1 MFVNLIGITQK
12 YNRKMAN
19 KTTWIAQKW
28 GQIAAFFSTF
38 FTPAQTLDKSHAAT
52 VRALSLLSRV
62 LICVGAFSNYTFIIH
77 TCSGF
82 FFELFGDAW
91 YMNAIFAHV
100 IFVLCVACIDLCMG
114 VFAHHATMSFVAS
127 VQQKSPTLAL
137 SGAILAFLAG
147 LQCWGSMYF
156 SSAGNSA
163 VIAEK
168 YEHRAPDNHAAA
180 LMRIDS
186 TRRAALEGIRK
197 SYSDRMKEASTKDAA
212 ELKRLTEQ
220 AAAITKNADLRIRQ
234 KLTGFMGTPWGVGE
248 YNKAMEKHRNDSTK
262 IMSQYHPTASNIA
275 FQMNSDLE
283 ATRSNFATQEQSE
296 KDEHYRK
303 SENYNSTLA
312 GVKLIFAKF
321 TSWSSIAASLVIVL
335 LVLMTVDFQR
345 VSKSASN
352 VAATNGGDFGG
363 AAATK
368 NNAQRS
374 SRNSSGQTVGGLKS
388 DCHTYFDRL
397 NGAIDKG
404 NLDSAKTNIS
414 HLLSALEEIKE
425 HPQHASE
432 KEAQEIVDGFL
443 KQLYVKADANGW
455 QVKNLNDLSKYY

>member
-1 MFVNLIGITQK
+1 
-12 YNRKMAN
+12 MA

-62 LICVGAFSNYTFIIH
+62 LICVGAFSNYTFIVH
-77 TCSGF
+77 TCAGF

-100 IFVLCVACIDLCMG
+100 IFALCVFCIDLCMG
-114 VFAHHATMSFVAS
+114 VFAHHATMSLVSS
-127 VQQKSPTLAL
+127 VQQKAPTLAL

-168 YEHRAPDNHAAA
+168 YEHRAPDNHAAT

-197 SYSDRMKEASTKDAA
+197 SYSDRMKEASTKDDS

-303 SENYNSTLA
+303 SENYNATLS

-321 TSWSSIAASLVIVL
+321 ASWSSLAALLVIVL

-345 VSKSASN
+345 VSKSATN
-352 VAATNGGDFGG
+352 VAATKPGQNSS

-374 SRNSSGQTVGGLKS
+374 SRNAAGHTVGDLKS

-397 NGAIDKG
+397 NDAVEKNNAASASTNAV
-404 NLDSAKTNIS
+404 NLMQTLGQILD
-414 HLLSALEEIKE
+414 

-432 KEAQEIVDGFL
+432 KEAQDVVDKFL
-443 KQLYVKADANGW
+443 AALCQKADTNGW
-455 QVKNLNDLSKYY
+455 KVKTLSDLDKYI

>member
-1 MFVNLIGITQK
+1 MEK
-12 YNRKMAN
+12 

-77 TCSGF
+77 TCAGF

-186 TRRAALEGIRK
+186 TRRNAMEGIRK

-303 SENYNSTLA
+303 TENHASTLA

-321 TSWSSIAASLVIVL
+321 TSWSSIAALLVIVL
-335 LVLMTVDFQR
+335 LVLMCFDFQR
-345 VSKSASN
+345 VSAVVTTKLRVKRNTSN
-352 VAATNGGDFGG
+352 KRLSDIR
-363 AAATK
+363 K
-368 NNAQRS
+368 
-374 SRNSSGQTVGGLKS
+374 

-397 NGAIDKG
+397 CDYLDNG
-404 NLDSAKTNIS
+404 NNDSAKDAAAKVLQ
-414 HLLSALEEIKE
+414 LLDDALN
-425 HPQHASE
+425 HPVHKDE
-432 KEAQEIVDGFL
+432 KEAKEYVDGL
-443 KQLYVKADANGW
+443 MIRLSTKAQARGSDMTSVVKIEQIAN
-455 QVKNLNDLSKYY
+455 S